1 VIRVNIGDL
10 FESKAQTL
18 VNTVNL
24 VGIMGKGIALE
35 FKNRYPEMFKD
46 YVARCKRHEIKLGR
60 PYLYRVGKSEQD
72 MFNSVEQEQKGTEY
86 VLNFPTKDHWR
97 SVSKLSDIIAGL
109 EYLEKNYREWDITSI
124 AVPPLGCGHGQLEWR
139 VVGPTLYRYLNRLD
153 IPVELYAPHGT
164 PQEELD
170 PVFLSKNG
178 LKPSNG
184 SNNQELKINPAWVA
198 LSEIVARIEREPY
211 HWTVGRTI
219 FQKIAFFATEEG
231 LPTGLT
237 HVRSSYGPYAAEIKT
252 LISKMV
258 NNGILTEEAL
268 GHGRLLAIKTGR
280 TFQDAVNVF
289 RPKLEEWEPIIDKV
303 SDLFLRMRTQQA
315 EIAATVF
322 FVARDLQRSKH
333 NKPSEIEVLEEVKRW
348 KQKRRPPLED
358 KEVARTI
365 RNLNILHW
373 VDVQPSLDLPLP
385 DDVLQEA

>member
-1 VIRVNIGDL
+1 MVTVKIGNL
-10 FESKAQTL
+10 FESNAQTL

-46 YVARCKRHEIKLGR
+46 YVARCKRHEVKLGR
-60 PYLYRVGKSEQD
+60 PYLYRVRKSEQD
-72 MFNSVEQEQKGTEY
+72 MFSSGGKEQKGPEY
-86 VLNFPTKDHWR
+86 VLNFPTKDDWR

-109 EYLEKNYREWDITSI
+109 EYLEKHYREWGITSI

-139 VVGPTLYRYLNRLD
+139 VVGPTLFKYLNHLD
-153 IPVELYAPHGT
+153 IPVEMYAPHGT

-178 LKPSNG
+178 MKLSNG
-184 SNNQELKINPAWVA
+184 SQGQELKINPAWIA
-198 LSEIVARIEREPY
+198 LAEIVARIEREPY
-211 HWTVGRTI
+211 HWTVGRTT
-219 FQKIAFFATEEG
+219 FQKIAYFATEGG
-231 LPTGLT
+231 LPTGLNY
-237 HVRSSYGPYAAEIKT
+237 VRGSYGPYAAEMKSLLT
-252 LISKMV
+252 KMV

-268 GHGRLLAIKTGR
+268 GNGRMLAIKPGR

-289 RPKLEEWEPIIDKV
+289 RSNLQDWESIIDKI

-322 FVARDLQRSKH
+322 FVAQDLKKSKH
-333 NKPSEIEVLEEVKRW
+333 EKPSEVDVLHEVMRW
-348 KQKRRPPLED
+348 KQKRRPPFKD
-358 KEVARTI
+358 QEVARAI

-373 VDVQPSLDLPLP
+373 VDVSPSSDLPLP
-385 DDVLQEA
+385 EEVLQEA